1 MSFLTAIVQIY
12 ERFCFCSSSYS
23 DCCHNSTKN
32 AKLLLHIIHQIEA
45 TKTPVIF
52 PKYYAAKKKKEC
64 DFLDCDYP
72 TFRCISCELGSNKQ
86 VASFANRK
94 QAAAAQKWQKTC
106 ETRTKEFGKHQQ
118 PNVQLKISSIHC
130 MQNSISPKCL
140 FWETNNGFLVTS
152 KYSNKCDNSW
162 PSPPLGSS

>member
-1 MSFLTAIVQIY
+1 MQP
-12 ERFCFCSSSYS
+12 R
-23 DCCHNSTKN
+23 
-32 AKLLLHIIHQIEA
+32 
-45 TKTPVIF
+45 
-52 PKYYAAKKKKEC
+52 KKEC

-86 VASFANRK
+86 VANRK
-94 QAAAAQKWQKTC
+94 QAPKAAAQKWQKTC
-106 ETRTKEFGKHQQ
+106 EDEDEDFGNQQ

>member
-1 MSFLTAIVQIY
+1 MQP
-12 ERFCFCSSSYS
+12 R
-23 DCCHNSTKN
+23 
-32 AKLLLHIIHQIEA
+32 
-45 TKTPVIF
+45 
-52 PKYYAAKKKKEC
+52 KKEC

-86 VASFANRK
+86 VANRK
-94 QAAAAQKWQKTC
+94 QAAEAAAQKWQKTC
-106 ETRTKEFGKHQQ
+106 EDEDEDFGNQQ

-130 MQNSISPKCL
+130 MQNSISPQCL